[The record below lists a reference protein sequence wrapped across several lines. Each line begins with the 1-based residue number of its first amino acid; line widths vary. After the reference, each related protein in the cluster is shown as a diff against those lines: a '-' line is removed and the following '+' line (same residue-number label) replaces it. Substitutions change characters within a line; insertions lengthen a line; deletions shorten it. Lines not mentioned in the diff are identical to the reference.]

1 MKKGKFWKRFLTV
14 TVLLLLVAE
23 LVLRFCYGFCD
34 AVLMKEDLA
43 FEYIAQP
50 NQDRHRFGK
59 HLKYNEY
66 SMRSDSV
73 KESSIKI
80 LGFGDSVINGGT
92 LTDQD
97 SLATTKLSKSLSS
110 LSD

>member
-1 MKKGKFWKRFLTV
+1 MKKGKFLRRFLIV
-14 TVLLLLVAE
+14 TVLLLLGTE
-23 LVLRFCYGFCD
+23 LILRFCFGFCD

-50 NQDRHRFGK
+50 NQNRFRFRK
-59 HLKYNEY
+59 HIKYNEY

-73 KESSIKI
+73 KESSVKI
-80 LGFGDSVINGGT
+80 LGFGDSVRNGGS

-97 SLATTKLSKSLSS
+97 SLATTKPHKTL
-110 LSD
+110 